1 MPGAIISFGWGAPS
15 FAEQLPQLP
24 ALDAEAADADN
35 KAITR
40 LSVRGILTEGER
52 DKAIRRATRRIEEA
66 LRKAADPA

>member
-1 MPGAIISFGWGAPS
+1 MAGSIISFGWGAPS

-24 ALDAEAADADN
+24 AQDAEAADADN

-66 LRKAADPA
+66 LRKAATTA